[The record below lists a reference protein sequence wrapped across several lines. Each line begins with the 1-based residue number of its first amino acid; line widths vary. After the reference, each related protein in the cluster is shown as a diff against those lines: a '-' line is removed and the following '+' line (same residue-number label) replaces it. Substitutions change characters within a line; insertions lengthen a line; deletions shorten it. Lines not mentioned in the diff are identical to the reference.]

1 MNREN
6 LVDKDEINPAAAQWD
21 MADAPQFGA
30 GEAQEED
37 EAEHDAVRY
46 RNKIIA
52 SFLHEGNGDYS
63 ISVLRG
69 HDAALAEGDTDRFLD
84 LINSSKVD
92 GDAERAML
100 AAVVTDVDK
109 KGFNEV
115 LQTIT
120 DYHEKKILACI
131 GGGNPDNLA
140 TLSEDNLK
148 KIRMSYPTAMEFEER
163 LGALVE
169 QIRNLNND
177 AKAAE
182 YRSAGE
188 SLMAKIYGLQNEY
201 WVQLKDLNAAAA
213 AKRDAQEMTI
223 FNNSVYE
230 AAPENA
236 ETKEQQNTARQQ
248 RKMVGALLTC
258 SNLDLSADV
267 LTEHDVTLPEGA
279 RDELLDMINDGRIT
293 RSDERSVLRLINTDM
308 QNFGGA
314 DILGKLQ
321 DKHEQRIAAWIS
333 GTGFDNYQN
342 LTPKSLENLF
352 FRYPCAMDFEAVL
365 PQLVEWIREG
375 NGDKK
380 AAEYQAAGESF
391 MKKFYGKQAEYLEQI
406 NAINADAESRKNVAK
421 KPVVESGSGSSA
433 EAAVRAAAET
443 ERSYEWD
450 PGTVS
455 YCQTSRLQAVRGEI
469 FRDKLNGELWADNSC
484 EDSVLSRADQLVFGV
499 FDGAAGMGNGA
510 TASRFVADSISRYCD
525 SKGINDL
532 SGMVDAV
539 YSARREMEDQNIP
552 GYTTATMGKIVGKE
566 DGIYLDYLSIGDSR
580 LYIIHEDGTGELITQ
595 DEGFEN
601 QITNAI
607 SQDYGKVKQYGEY
620 KLKRGD
626 KIMMCSDGI
635 TGDKGSDLMSVEE
648 VATIVKNS
656 RSSEDAS
663 RNLVANARKRDDRT
677 ALVIGAW

>member
-6 LVDKDEINPAAAQWD
+6 LVGRDEINPSAAQWD
-21 MADAPQFGA
+21 MADAPQFGV
-30 GEAQEED
+30 GEVHMLHPQDNGIFNNAVY
-37 EAEHDAVRY
+37 EAAPE
-46 RNKIIA
+46 I
-52 SFLHEGNGDYS
+52 
-63 ISVLRG
+63 
-69 HDAALAEGDTDRFLD
+69 DT
-84 LINSSKVD
+84 
-92 GDAERAML
+92 G
-100 AAVVTDVDK
+100 
-109 KGFNEV
+109 
-115 LQTIT
+115 
-120 DYHEKKILACI
+120 
-131 GGGNPDNLA
+131 
-140 TLSEDNLK
+140 
-148 KIRMSYPTAMEFEER
+148 
-163 LGALVE
+163 
-169 QIRNLNND
+169 
-177 AKAAE
+177 
-182 YRSAGE
+182 
-188 SLMAKIYGLQNEY
+188 
-201 WVQLKDLNAAAA
+201 
-213 AKRDAQEMTI
+213 I

-230 AAPENA
+230 PAPEDA

-258 SNLDLSADV
+258 SNLDTSADV
-267 LTEHDVTLPEGA
+267 LNEHDVTLPEGA

-293 RSDERSVLRLINTDM
+293 RYDERSVLRLIDTDM
-308 QNFGGA
+308 QKIGGA
-314 DILGKLQ
+314 NILGKLQ
-321 DKHEQRIAAWIS
+321 DKHERRIAAWIS

-342 LTPKSLENLF
+342 LSPKSLENLF
-352 FRYPCAMDFEAVL
+352 FSYPCAMDFEAVL
-365 PQLVEWIREG
+365 PQLVEWVREG

-406 NAINADAESRKNVAK
+406 NVINADAESRKNAVRK
-421 KPVVESGSGSSA
+421 LVIESGSGSSA
-433 EAAVRAAAET
+433 EAAARAAAET

-455 YCQTSRLQAVRGEI
+455 YCQTSRTQASRGEI

-484 EDSVLSRADQLVFGV
+484 EDSVLSRADKLVFGV

-539 YSARREMEDQNIP
+539 YSAKREMEDRDVP
-552 GYTTATMGKIVGKE
+552 GYTTATIGKIVGKE
-566 DGIYLDYLSIGDSR
+566 DGIYLAYLSIGDSR

-595 DEGFEN
+595 DEGFEH

-607 SQDYGKVKQYGEY
+607 SQDYGEVKQYGEY

-635 TGDKGSDLMSVEE
+635 TGDRGADLMSVEE
-648 VATIVKNS
+648 VCRIVKNS
-656 RSSEDAS
+656 RDSEDAS
-663 RNLVANARKRDDRT
+663 RNLVASARKRDDRT